1 MLRPQNGR
9 RRCSYAAASRTNN
22 KNRRSVAS
30 LNTVVFLVL
39 VLSMLMGAEE
49 TGRWKVV
56 AVAIASILVQAS
68 LRELLPGVL
77 GAIVSVIVTV
87 IFVGTALV
95 TWCEIERPM
104 ARKVLGAYFGCSMV
118 LSVFSAMLTEL
129 AI

>member
-1 MLRPQNGR
+1 M
-9 RRCSYAAASRTNN
+9 
-22 KNRRSVAS
+22 AS

-68 LRELLPGVL
+68 LRELLPGMF

-95 TWCEIERPM
+95 TWCEIERPLPLPKRWM
-104 ARKVLGAYFGCSMV
+104 NRFTQGVIALDPRRRRILGVSNEWF
-118 LSVFSAMLTEL
+118 L
-129 AI
+129 ALNAGR

>member
-1 MLRPQNGR
+1 MLP
-9 RRCSYAAASRTNN
+9 SAALIIRTGV
-22 KNRRSVAS
+22 VAS

-129 AI
+129 TI

>member
-1 MLRPQNGR
+1 MLRSRNQPR
-9 RRCSYAAASRTNN
+9 RYGYAAVSRNKN

-30 LNTVVFLVL
+30 LNTVIFLVL

-56 AVAIASILVQAS
+56 AVAIGSIIVQAS
-68 LRELLPGVL
+68 LRELLPGVF
-77 GAIVSVIVTV
+77 GAIVAVIVTV

-95 TWCEIERPM
+95 SWCEIERPL

-118 LSVFSAMLTEL
+118 LSVFSAMLTEQM
-129 AI
+129 I

>member
-1 MLRPQNGR
+1 M
-9 RRCSYAAASRTNN
+9 
-22 KNRRSVAS
+22 AS

-56 AVAIASILVQAS
+56 AVAIASIVVQAS
-68 LRELLPGVL
+68 LRQLLPGVF

-95 TWCEIERPM
+95 TWCEIERAL

-118 LSVFSAMLTEL
+118 LSIFSAMLTEL
-129 AI
+129 TI